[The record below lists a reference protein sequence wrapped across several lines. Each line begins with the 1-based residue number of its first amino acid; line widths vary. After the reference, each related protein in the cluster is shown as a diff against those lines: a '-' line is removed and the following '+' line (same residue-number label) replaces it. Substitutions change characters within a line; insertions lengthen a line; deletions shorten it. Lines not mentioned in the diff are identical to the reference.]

1 MELLKTEEVEIVF
14 TEESLQ
20 EIAEVRGVVGHQ
32 YMMVIAVLV
41 RRTIVAGI

>member
-1 MELLKTEEVEIVF
+1 MVILPGVYRKKKAMA
-14 TEESLQ
+14 SLQ